1 MSAPVAAF
9 ERPRLGL
16 NTVFKSGPLFISSKG
31 IGWKSWKKRWF
42 ILTRTSLVFFKSDP
56 SALPQRGG
64 EVNLTLGGI
73 DLNNSGSVVV
83 REDKKLLTVLFP
95 DGRDGRA
102 FTLKAET
109 SEDLY
114 EWKTALE
121 HALAQAPSAALI
133 VNGIFRGD
141 TNDSID
147 GSFNQWRDKRPVKS
161 LVVGRPILLALEDI
175 DGGPSFLEKALRFL
189 EKYGTNVEGILRQ
202 SADVEEVD
210 HRVQEYEQGKTE
222 FAPDEDA
229 HVVGDC
235 VKHILRE
242 LPSSPVPASCCTAL
256 LEAYKID
263 RKEVRINAMR
273 SAILETF
280 PEPNR
285 RLLQRFSRVALFSYL
300 QKVGIGWKSWK
311 KRWFILTR
319 TSLVFFK
326 SDPSALPQRGGEVN
340 LTLGGID
347 LNNSGSVVVRED
359 KKLLTVLFPDGRD
372 GRAFTLKAETSEDL
386 YEWKTALEHAL
397 AQAPS
402 AALIV
407 NGIFRGDTNDSIDG
421 SFNQW
426 RDKRP
431 VKSLVVGRPILLA
444 LEDIDGGPSFLE
456 KALRFL
462 EKYGTNVEGI
472 LRQSADVEE
481 VDHRVQEY
489 EQGKTEFAPDEDAH
503 VVGDCVKHILRE
515 LPSSPVPAS
524 CCTALLEAYKIDRK
538 EVRINAMRSA
548 ILETFPEP
556 NRRLLQRILKMMH
569 TISSHAHENRMT
581 PSAVAACM
589 APLLLRP
596 LLAGECELEDDFD
609 INGDSSAQLLAAAN
623 AANNAQAI
631 ITTLLEE
638 YENIFDE
645 ENLNRCSISAD
656 SRIENSGTEDST
668 DDENLDLK
676 DNGYH
681 DAENEV
687 DPETDD
693 DPERV
698 HSGKLSES
706 SGSAGSDLYDY
717 KAFGGDDSDVGSPS
731 KKNHALVESSN
742 LCVDHQQIRDPNG
755 QLSEEQGKQKNVSD
769 SSINE
774 INTPSVSPAGE
785 SYRSMGEILSSM
797 DTAHPLPM
805 PAFESGAG
813 KPVGKVTGS
822 NVNAKRSS
830 FWGRSNARKTPS
842 MESVDSSGEEELAI
856 QRLEIAK
863 NDLQHRIAKEAR
875 GNAILQASL
884 ERRKQALHE
893 RRLALEQDVSRLQE
907 QLQAERDLRAA
918 LEVGLSMSSGQ
929 FSSSR
934 GMDSKTRAELEE
946 IALAEADVARLKQ
959 KVAELHHQLNQQ
971 RQHHYGS
978 LSDACDRYQ
987 NVQNHNS
994 QQRFLQQDFDTT
1006 LAYCNQE
1013 RKQRTERLEIAKNDL
1028 QHRIAKEARGNA
1040 ILQASLER
1048 RKQALHER
1056 RLALEQDVSRLQE
1069 QLQAERDLR
1078 AALEVGLSMSSGQF
1092 SSSRGMDSKTR
1103 AELEEI
1109 ALAEADVARLKQ
1121 KVAELHHQLNQQR
1134 QHHYGSLSDACDR
1147 YQNVQNHNS
1156 QQRFLQQDFDT
1167 TLAYCNQERKQRTE
1181 ESLLGTDWRSIKG
1194 QALAP
1199 GSSIKQPSR
1208 KQFIDSTSLSD
1219 SKSTEAST
1227 SMSMDELCA
1236 VDSAS
1241 VPSTSRAAEV
1251 IEYPRHPSAASST
1264 LVELTSRLDFFKERR
1279 SQLMEQLHN
1288 LDLNY
1293 GTTSSQ
1299 DFVYRP
1305 SSPPWN

>member
-1 MSAPVAAF
+1 MSASLAAF
-9 ERPRLGL
+9 ERPRGGVS

-42 ILTRTSLVFFKSDP
+42 ILTRTSLVFFKNDP

-121 HALAQAPSAALI
+121 HALAQAPSAAL
-133 VNGIFRGD
+133 VMGHNGIFRND
-141 TNDSID
+141 TTDTIE
-147 GSFNQWRDKRPVKS
+147 GSFHQWRDKRTAKS

-175 DGGPSFLEKALRFL
+175 DGSPSFLEKALRFI
-189 EKYGTNVEGILRQ
+189 EEFGTKVEGILRQ

-222 FAPDEDA
+222 FGSDEDA

-235 VKHILRE
+235 IKHVLRE

-263 RKEVRINAMR
+263 RKEARISAMR
-273 SAILETF
+273 
-280 PEPNR
+280 
-285 RLLQRFSRVALFSYL
+285 
-300 QKVGIGWKSWK
+300 
-311 KRWFILTR
+311 
-319 TSLVFFK
+319 
-326 SDPSALPQRGGEVN
+326 
-340 LTLGGID
+340 
-347 LNNSGSVVVRED
+347 
-359 KKLLTVLFPDGRD
+359 
-372 GRAFTLKAETSEDL
+372 
-386 YEWKTALEHAL
+386 
-397 AQAPS
+397 
-402 AALIV
+402 
-407 NGIFRGDTNDSIDG
+407 
-421 SFNQW
+421 
-426 RDKRP
+426 
-431 VKSLVVGRPILLA
+431 
-444 LEDIDGGPSFLE
+444 
-456 KALRFL
+456 
-462 EKYGTNVEGI
+462 
-472 LRQSADVEE
+472 
-481 VDHRVQEY
+481 
-489 EQGKTEFAPDEDAH
+489 
-503 VVGDCVKHILRE
+503 C
-515 LPSSPVPAS
+515 
-524 CCTALLEAYKIDRK
+524 
-538 EVRINAMRSA
+538 A

-569 TISSHAHENRMT
+569 SISSHSHENRMT

-609 INGDSSAQLLAAAN
+609 VNGDNSAQLLAAAN

-638 YENIFDE
+638 YDNIFDD
-645 ENLNRCSISAD
+645 ENLQRFSISAD
-656 SRIENSGTEDST
+656 SRIENSASEDLT
-668 DDENLDLK
+668 DDENPDMK

-681 DAENEV
+681 DAQNEA
-687 DPETDD
+687 DPDTDE

-698 HSGKLSES
+698 LSGKLSES

-717 KAFGGDDSDVGSPS
+717 KAFGNDGSDVESPRD
-731 KKNHALVESSN
+731 NHAQAESSS
-742 LCVDHQQIRDPNG
+742 LAVDPLPMRDPD
-755 QLSEEQGKQKNVSD
+755 LHWEDQGKQTKGIENP
-769 SSINE
+769 INE
-774 INTPSVSPAGE
+774 IDVPSVLPTSE

-797 DTAHPLPM
+797 DPGHPISVSGL
-805 PAFESGAG
+805 ESSTE
-813 KPVGKVTGS
+813 KPVGKAKGS
-822 NVNAKRSS
+822 SLSAKRST

-856 QRLEIAK
+856 QRLESTK

-987 NVQNHNS
+987 HVQNHNS

-1006 LAYCNQE
+1006 LAFVN
-1013 RKQRTERLEIAKNDL
+1013 
-1028 QHRIAKEARGNA
+1028 
-1040 ILQASLER
+1040 
-1048 RKQALHER
+1048 HER
-1056 RLALEQDVSRLQE
+1056 
-1069 QLQAERDLR
+1069 
-1078 AALEVGLSMSSGQF
+1078 G
-1092 SSSRGMDSKTR
+1092 
-1103 AELEEI
+1103 
-1109 ALAEADVARLKQ
+1109 
-1121 KVAELHHQLNQQR
+1121 
-1134 QHHYGSLSDACDR
+1134 
-1147 YQNVQNHNS
+1147 
-1156 QQRFLQQDFDT
+1156 
-1167 TLAYCNQERKQRTE
+1167 QRTE
-1181 ESLLGTDWRSIKG
+1181 ESLFGPDWRNVKG
-1194 QALAP
+1194 QGLAV
-1199 GSSIKQPSR
+1199 GNSNRQPTR
-1208 KQFIDSTSLSD
+1208 KQFMESTNLSD
-1219 SKSTEAST
+1219 SKSTEVSAI
-1227 SMSMDELCA
+1227 MSMDELCV

-1241 VPSTSRAAEV
+1241 IPSTSRAAEV
-1251 IEYPRHPSAASST
+1251 IDYPRHPLAASSA
-1264 LVELTSRLDFFKERR
+1264 LVELTTRLDFFKERR

-1293 GTTSSQ
+1293 GTSSQ
-1299 DFVYRP
+1299 DFVCRP
-1305 SSPPWN
+1305 SSPSWN

>member
-1 MSAPVAAF
+1 MSASLAAF
-9 ERPRLGL
+9 ERPRGGAS

-31 IGWKSWKKRWF
+31 IGWKSWKRRWF
-42 ILTRTSLVFFKSDP
+42 ILTRNSLVFFKNDP

-109 SEDLY
+109 SEDLF

-121 HALAQAPSAALI
+121 HALAQAPSAAL
-133 VNGIFRGD
+133 VMEHNGIFRNETSD
-141 TNDSID
+141 TIE
-147 GSFNQWRDKRPVKS
+147 GSFCQWTGRDKRPVKS

-189 EKYGTNVEGILRQ
+189 ENFGTKVEGILRQ

-210 HRVQEYEQGKTE
+210 CRVQEYEQGKTE
-222 FAPDEDA
+222 FGPDEDA

-235 VKHILRE
+235 VKHVLRE

-263 RKEVRINAMR
+263 RKEARI
-273 SAILETF
+273 S
-280 PEPNR
+280 
-285 RLLQRFSRVALFSYL
+285 
-300 QKVGIGWKSWK
+300 
-311 KRWFILTR
+311 
-319 TSLVFFK
+319 
-326 SDPSALPQRGGEVN
+326 
-340 LTLGGID
+340 
-347 LNNSGSVVVRED
+347 
-359 KKLLTVLFPDGRD
+359 
-372 GRAFTLKAETSEDL
+372 
-386 YEWKTALEHAL
+386 
-397 AQAPS
+397 
-402 AALIV
+402 
-407 NGIFRGDTNDSIDG
+407 
-421 SFNQW
+421 
-426 RDKRP
+426 
-431 VKSLVVGRPILLA
+431 
-444 LEDIDGGPSFLE
+444 
-456 KALRFL
+456 
-462 EKYGTNVEGI
+462 
-472 LRQSADVEE
+472 
-481 VDHRVQEY
+481 
-489 EQGKTEFAPDEDAH
+489 
-503 VVGDCVKHILRE
+503 
-515 LPSSPVPAS
+515 
-524 CCTALLEAYKIDRK
+524 
-538 EVRINAMRSA
+538 AMRSA

-596 LLAGECELEDDFD
+596 LVAGECDLEDDYD
-609 INGDSSAQLLAAAN
+609 LNGDNSSQLLAAAN

-631 ITTLLEE
+631 VTTLLEE
-638 YENIFDE
+638 YETIFDD
-645 ENLNRCSISAD
+645 ENLQRCSISAD
-656 SRIENSGTEDST
+656 SQIDNSGSEDST
-668 DDENLDLK
+668 DDENVDIK

-706 SGSAGSDLYDY
+706 SGYAGSDLYDY
-717 KAFGGDDSDVGSPS
+717 KDSDVGSP
-731 KKNHALVESSN
+731 KDNHAQTESSSVT
-742 LCVDHQQIRDPNG
+742 VDPPKIQDPDG
-755 QLSEEQGKQKNVSD
+755 QVMEEQDKQMKG
-769 SSINE
+769 NE
-774 INTPSVSPAGE
+774 IGASNVLSTGE

-797 DTAHPLPM
+797 DPGHPV
-805 PAFESGAG
+805 PALGLESSTE
-813 KPVGKVTGS
+813 KPVGKAK
-822 NVNAKRSS
+822 VNSKRSG
-830 FWGRSNARKTPS
+830 FWGRNNTRKTPS

-856 QRLEIAK
+856 QRLEITK
-863 NDLQHRIAKEAR
+863 NDLQHRIAKETR

-893 RRLALEQDVSRLQE
+893 RRVALEQDVSRLQE

-929 FSSSR
+929 FSSSH

-987 NVQNHNS
+987 HVQNHNS

-1006 LAYCNQE
+1006 LAFCNHE
-1013 RKQRTERLEIAKNDL
+1013 RKQRI
-1028 QHRIAKEARGNA
+1028 
-1040 ILQASLER
+1040 
-1048 RKQALHER
+1048 
-1056 RLALEQDVSRLQE
+1056 
-1069 QLQAERDLR
+1069 
-1078 AALEVGLSMSSGQF
+1078 
-1092 SSSRGMDSKTR
+1092 
-1103 AELEEI
+1103 
-1109 ALAEADVARLKQ
+1109 
-1121 KVAELHHQLNQQR
+1121 
-1134 QHHYGSLSDACDR
+1134 
-1147 YQNVQNHNS
+1147 
-1156 QQRFLQQDFDT
+1156 
-1167 TLAYCNQERKQRTE
+1167 E
-1181 ESLLGTDWRSIKG
+1181 ESLLGAEWRNTKG
-1194 QALAP
+1194 QGLAV
-1199 GSSIKQPSR
+1199 GNSSRQPNR
-1208 KQFIDSTSLSD
+1208 KQFMETGLSD
-1219 SKSTEAST
+1219 SKSTEVST
-1227 SMSMDELCA
+1227 TLSVDEFCA
-1236 VDSAS
+1236 VDSITA
-1241 VPSTSRAAEV
+1241 PSTSRALEA
-1251 IEYPRHPSAASST
+1251 IDYARHPSAASSA
-1264 LVELTSRLDFFKERR
+1264 LVELTTRLDFFKERR

-1293 GTTSSQ
+1293 GTSSQ